1 MSSKELKERVLL
13 ATMTN
18 EPFQP
23 VRLYYSI
30 PSASVVIEKLRRLK
44 CMSEVPHQQC
54 WEWSFEAECASLRFP
69 GGGYHDVPK
78 EKRPIVLGRIR
89 FPTLGRMTL
98 ETNSIERAIAAAR
111 FFAPHLGPEVVATR
125 FRVVNRFF
133 FADEGQ
139 PSELMATLDRDVTV
153 IDPRET
159 EAAFV
164 RHFQGVRPQDMKG
177 AVVDYVEKAKAER
190 DVPLV
195 EDFPLAP
202 EEETPNFLHLANTL
216 QFRFMRAFEH
226 WRGNTHLT
234 ISAIITRTVEQHM
247 RARREQAGRND
258 PCTCGSGKKFKKC
271 CGLAMMGG

>member
-1 MSSKELKERVLL
+1 MSSKTVQERVLL

-30 PSASVVIEKLRRLK
+30 PSASAVIEKLRRLK

-54 WEWSFEAECASLRFP
+54 WEWSLEAECASLRFP
-69 GGGYHDVPK
+69 GGGYHAVPK

-98 ETNSIERAIAAAR
+98 ETNSIERAIAGAR
-111 FFAPHLGPEVVATR
+111 LFAPHFGPEVVATR
-125 FRVVNRFF
+125 LRVVNRFF

-139 PSELMATLDRDVTV
+139 PSELMTTLDRDVTV

-159 EAAFV
+159 EEAFRNHFRDV
-164 RHFQGVRPQDMKG
+164 RLEDRKR
-177 AVVDYVEKAKAER
+177 ALIEYVEKAKAER

-202 EEETPNFLHLANTL
+202 EEETPDFLHLANTL

-234 ISAIITRTVEQHM
+234 IGAIITRAVEQHM
-247 RARREQAGRND
+247 RAQREQAGPTGRND
-258 PCTCGSGKKFKKC
+258 PCGCGSGKKFKEVLRSN
-271 CGLAMMGG
+271 G